1 MSRVGGRTGASR
13 IGGGRHAVEVAL
25 RALSAV
31 VGGYLLAHA
40 FSALSASLLPLS
52 RPDRVVAG
60 ALLALPVWCAAVVFA
75 FAARDR
81 RRGVGL
87 PLALA
92 LAMLGLAALLAEQA
106 LRP

>member
-1 MSRVGGRTGASR
+1 MSRVAGRTGASR
-13 IGGGRHAVEVAL
+13 SGGWRHAVEVAL
-25 RALSAV
+25 RALAAV
-31 VGGYLLAHA
+31 VGGYLL
-40 FSALSASLLPLS
+40 LPFS

-60 ALLALPVWCAAVVFA
+60 ALLALPVWCAAAVYA
-75 FAARDR
+75 FAARDW